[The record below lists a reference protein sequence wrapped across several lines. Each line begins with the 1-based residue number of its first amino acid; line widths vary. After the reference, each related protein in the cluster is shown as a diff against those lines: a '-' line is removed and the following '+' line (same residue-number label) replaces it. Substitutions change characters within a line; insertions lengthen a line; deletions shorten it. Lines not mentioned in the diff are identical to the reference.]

1 MTIVFREQNLKAVM
15 IPEDLPW
22 CLSVEKAE
30 ENFAREQEEST
41 LELVLTYGTHR
52 HILSDSISVQANEFC
67 KIGLAEVEELFETI
81 IQEAAAQTVEM
92 DHRQYLNLSNVIE
105 TQKDSFHDYWRK
117 AFPPAS
123 DFDMDEE
130 LKNMVTER
138 GIEDLGR
145 IDVSI
150 QECFA
155 AYKKKGHKT
164 SSPKEGDDSL

>member
-22 CLSVEKAE
+22 CLSVEKTE
-30 ENFAREQEEST
+30 ENYSRDQEVST

-52 HILSDSISVQANEFC
+52 HILSDSNSVQTNEFC
-67 KIGLAEVEELFETI
+67 KVGLAEVEELFATI

-92 DHRQYLNLSNVIE
+92 DHRKYLNLSNIIE
-105 TQKDSFHDYWRK
+105 TQIVSFRDYWRE
-117 AFPPAS
+117 AFPPTS
-123 DFDMDEE
+123 DFGMDEE
-130 LKNMVTER
+130 LKNMVTESA
-138 GIEDLGR
+138 IEALGR

-155 AYKKKGHKT
+155 ADKKKGHKT
-164 SSPKEGDDSL
+164 SSPKKGDDSL

>member
-52 HILSDSISVQANEFC
+52 HILCDSISVQANEFC

-92 DHRQYLNLSNVIE
+92 DHRKYLNLSNIIE

-123 DFDMDEE
+123 DFGMDEE
-130 LKNMVTER
+130 LKIMVTER
-138 GIEDLGR
+138 AIEALGR

-150 QECFA
+150 RECFA